1 VSDQYARANA
11 ASAGMLGSCART
23 SLPKTPVTLP
33 WGFTIVCPLRDGLKS
48 SCCGRSG
55 NQANALLK
63 PVNALL
69 ASPGNRALFRKF
81 YVRPSMICSTDALGG
96 LDEPRAQPGEPS
108 TAPAAVP
115 SASIRAGSDAH
126 LPVQRVDPSL
136 SLARDPAGVGAH
148 ARRGAL
154 CECGSTRDD
163 SCSPGNQPIKH

>member
-48 SCCGRSG
+48 SCYGRSG

-69 ASPGNRALFRKF
+69 ASPGNRALFRKL
-81 YVRPSMICSTDALGG
+81 YVTI
-96 LDEPRAQPGEPS
+96 
-108 TAPAAVP
+108 AVYQGV
-115 SASIRAGSDAH
+115 AGSSPARGANYFEH
-126 LPVQRVDPSL
+126 LPPFHL
-136 SLARDPAGVGAH
+136 P
-148 ARRGAL
+148 
-154 CECGSTRDD
+154 
-163 SCSPGNQPIKH
+163 